1 VGHFSAFIRNLSVSW
16 KFILAYYAVLIIP
29 LAFFGF
35 YFYTKSS
42 EDSISQ
48 AELVME
54 SNLLQT
60 RASILQKVKLIEN
73 ASLTITTDSN
83 VRSIFYYEYIN
94 ENERLKDFQFD
105 IVPMLENACRQNSLI
120 YAIRVYS
127 SQAVFTEM
135 VGSYYSVRKK
145 DSPDHYDKLI
155 QSVPIGSGWI
165 SAHTSVGNALRLGTE
180 KPDEVFSFSGS
191 ILSPVSVLESKIGQ
205 VEIEVKENHLFDML
219 RDSATATL
227 GTTFV
232 VNKDGV
238 VVSNGI
244 PDLYKKNVTAFGF
257 LDYQAGAEL
266 KKIEDIEGKKSIL
279 ISIPVEDI
287 GCSIVG
293 IYPVENFTGEAKA
306 SLINLL
312 TVLVVLSVVLGVII
326 YLITNILLRR
336 VKRLVKA
343 MKQVRDN
350 NLDVSVPVSAMDE
363 FGELALNFNH
373 MTGRIHE
380 LVETVYK
387 IQLME
392 RDAELKALEAQINP
406 HFLYNTL
413 ATISWVARKGTPD
426 EIIRISNSLAKF
438 YRLVLNKGVT
448 TIKVKDEID
457 MVKAYLQIQKIRF
470 GDMFDVL
477 YRIDEDAMD
486 RTIIKNLLQPLVE
499 NALTHGIEPKRS
511 HGFLILRVELV
522 QGNLVLQVIDD
533 GVGMDSR
540 TLVDVKAGRVER
552 SSGGYAVK
560 NVIERLEA
568 YYEEK
573 HSFEVFSAPGIGS
586 QFIITIEAGGLEHV

>member
-1 VGHFSAFIRNLSVSW
+1 
-16 KFILAYYAVLIIP
+16 
-29 LAFFGF
+29 
-35 YFYTKSS
+35 
-42 EDSISQ
+42 
-48 AELVME
+48 M
-54 SNLLQT
+54 
-60 RASILQKVKLIEN
+60 
-73 ASLTITTDSN
+73 
-83 VRSIFYYEYIN
+83 
-94 ENERLKDFQFD
+94 
-105 IVPMLENACRQNSLI
+105 
-120 YAIRVYS
+120 
-127 SQAVFTEM
+127 
-135 VGSYYSVRKK
+135 
-145 DSPDHYDKLI
+145 
-155 QSVPIGSGWI
+155 
-165 SAHTSVGNALRLGTE
+165 E
-180 KPDEVFSFSGS
+180 KPDEVFSFSGP
-191 ILSPVSVLESKIGQ
+191 ILSPVSASESKIGQ
-205 VEIEVKENHLFDML
+205 VEIEVKESHLFDML

-232 VNKDGV
+232 VNKGGV
-238 VVSNGI
+238 VVSNSI

-257 LDYQAGAEL
+257 LDYQAGTEL
-266 KKIEDIEGKKSIL
+266 KKIEEIEGKKSIL

-293 IYPVENFTGEAKA
+293 IYPVENFTGEARA

-312 TVLVVLSVVLGVII
+312 IVLAVLSVVLGVII
-326 YLITNILLRR
+326 YLVTNILLRR

-477 YRIDEDAMD
+477 YRIDEAAMD